1 MCVCIYM
8 YMYNK
13 ANDGEKVNLLCLK
26 FKISIVIIYKINK
39 YSK

>member
-1 MCVCIYM
+1 MYI

-13 ANDGEKVNLLCLK
+13 ANDGEKENLFYLK